1 MRALGED
8 GLQPA
13 VTAHKLPRTST
24 ELADGRGSRLSYIYQ
39 RLHRQVLAAGALDVV
54 GEKAV
59 PFLDTQNRVFGV
71 DGGEL
76 LVESG
81 DDRVPARPYPQARLG
96 PWPYAPEDLPE
107 TGGELTRVPGHAQR
121 AAHALVRVPTG
132 LGMGTGSLP
141 NLATAA
147 GRSLTRVIRRRAL
160 NMPTTT
166 AVIGQCPA

>member
-1 MRALGED
+1 MRALGAD

-13 VTAHKLPRTST
+13 VTAHELPRTST
-24 ELADGRGSRLSYIYQ
+24 ELADGRGSRLSSIYQ

-96 PWPYAPEDLPE
+96 SWPDAPEDLPE
-107 TGGELTRVPGHAQR
+107 TGGELTRVPGDAQR
-121 AAHALVRVPTG
+121 AAHALVRVTTG
-132 LGMGTGSLP
+132 LGMSTGTLP
-141 NLATAA
+141 DLATA
-147 GRSLTRVIRRRAL
+147 
-160 NMPTTT
+160 T
-166 AVIGQCPA
+166 A

>member
-59 PFLDTQNRVFGV
+59 PFLDIQNRVFGV
-71 DGGEL
+71 DGDEL
-76 LVESG
+76 LVESA
-81 DDRVPARPYPQARLG
+81 DDRVPAQPGPTPKRGSDPGRMRRRISPRLAANSPASLGTPSG
-96 PWPYAPEDLPE
+96 P
-107 TGGELTRVPGHAQR
+107 LTRSSACRQAWAWAPGRCPTWPPQR
-121 AAHALVRVPTG
+121 AGA
-132 LGMGTGSLP
+132 
-141 NLATAA
+141 
-147 GRSLTRVIRRRAL
+147 
-160 NMPTTT
+160 
-166 AVIGQCPA
+166 